1 MRSAELASL
10 AARAV
15 PGTGELDIHRLGS
28 GLVNDSYRVRRD
40 GRLYVLRVAAA
51 TSRDLGLDRAWESRV
66 LEIAAAAGLAPIIE
80 YSDPLAGILVA
91 RWAVGRSWTPQEAQ
105 GRDNILRIGL
115 LARRI
120 QTLPVPSPARTMSP
134 AAWINYYRDALAR
147 RGAVSKQRLP
157 GLQSRADALLAAL
170 MRFPAATPALCHGD
184 LHPMNLIDRDG
195 TLVALDWEYSH
206 VSDPLWELAGWSSNN
221 DLGPEL
227 RRELL
232 ASYMGRPTA
241 PDDWSRLQ
249 VLAALYDYICLLW
262 SELYLNQ
269 RPDGANEGI
278 SARVDLL
285 AARFVKHPVVE

>member
-1 MRSAELASL
+1 MRSGELASL

-15 PGTGELDIHRLGS
+15 PGNGALDIHRLGS

-51 TSRDLGLDRAWESRV
+51 NSRDLGLDRAWESRV

-80 YSDPLAGILVA
+80 YCDPLAGILVA

-105 GRDNILRIGL
+105 GHDNILRIGL

-120 QTLPVPSPARTMSP
+120 QTLPAPSPARTMSP
-134 AAWINYYRDALAR
+134 GAWIDHYRDALAR
-147 RGAVSKQRLP
+147 RRAVSKRLP
-157 GLQSRADALLAAL
+157 GLQTRADALLAAL
-170 MRFPAATPALCHGD
+170 TQFPAVTPALCHSD
-184 LHPMNLIDRDG
+184 LHPMNLIDRNG
-195 TLVALDWEYSH
+195 SLVALDWEYCH
-206 VSDPLWELAGWSSNN
+206 VSDPLWDLAGWSSNN

-232 ASYMGRPTA
+232 ASYAGQPPA

-262 SELYLNQ
+262 SELYLKQ

-278 SARVDLL
+278 SARMDLL